1 MLWARAV
8 SDGVRA
14 LCPEVNTGTYTPEE
28 IADFEELPQRTMQ
41 ESPAVVATETPV
53 EDAEF
58 TKAPTIE
65 LASGAQI
72 TRMTELFKELE
83 IGPEKQLNWFKMT
96 GAYDLGSLTAGGAD
110 VIIGKMEAR
119 LNGAKIADQIVAAKS
134 EAAVVAEQA
143 PQPPALPE
151 SATSADDGSPATG
164 SQIELIKTLLESAS
178 QKPGQSGI
186 AARIKEHLNMSGIYK
201 MGQMSELSAQRLI
214 ESLNGTSEIDSFFD
228 VAPRSANTGE

>member
-53 EDAEF
+53 IDAEF
-58 TKAPTIE
+58 TKAPAIE

-83 IGPEKQLNWFKMT
+83 IGPEKQLKWFQMT

-110 VIIGKMEAR
+110 VIISKMEA
-119 LNGAKIADQIVAAKS
+119 KIAS
-134 EAAVVAEQA
+134 EKKHQENQAAEQA
-143 PQPPALPE
+143 PQPPAMPE
-151 SATSADDGSPATG
+151 SAASVDDGQPATAK
-164 SQIELIKTLLESAS
+164 QIELIKTLLESAS

-186 AARIKEHLNMSGIYK
+186 AARIKEHLNKSGIYK

-228 VAPRSANTGE
+228 VAPRSASPGE